1 MKIFRQ
7 HSAIR
12 RFRAG
17 AFAALS
23 LLGASALFAANAHA
37 EPMPVVTSFTILADM
52 TRQIGGERVQ
62 VHSLV
67 GENGNAH
74 AFQPSPSD
82 ARRLGSAR
90 LVIINGLGFEGWIE
104 RLVRASGYSG
114 KVAVASAGIKAL
126 DMPEGCPHHHHG
138 EHDHDHAHHH
148 DHDHDHGHS
157 HAHGGSDPHAWQDA
171 GNALQYVDNITA
183 ALSEADPD
191 GKALY
196 ASNAERYKGEIKALD
211 AAIRQAFAAL
221 PEARR
226 RVVTSH
232 DAFAYF
238 GRAYGM
244 KFIAPLGINSE
255 VEPSARE
262 VGWLIRQIRQE
273 QIPAVFMENITDP
286 RLIERIS
293 KESGA
298 RLGGTLYSD
307 SLSDKNGPAP
317 TYLKM
322 MRYNADTLSAALKP

>member
-7 HSAIR
+7 HSTIR
-12 RFRAG
+12 HLRAG

-23 LLGASALFAANAHA
+23 LLGASVLFATSAHA

-82 ARRLGSAR
+82 ARRLGSAK

-104 RLVRASGYSG
+104 RLVRASGYPG

-126 DMPEGCPHHHHG
+126 DMPEGCHHHHHHG
-138 EHDHDHAHHH
+138 EHGHDHAHH
-148 DHDHDHGHS
+148 HDHDHGHS

-191 GKALY
+191 GKAFY

>member
-7 HSAIR
+7 HSTIR
-12 RFRAG
+12 HLRAG

-23 LLGASALFAANAHA
+23 LLGAPVLFATSAHA

-82 ARRLGSAR
+82 ARRLGSAK

-104 RLVRASGYSG
+104 RLVRASGYPG
-114 KVAVASAGIKAL
+114 KVAVASTGIKAL
-126 DMPEGCPHHHHG
+126 DMPEGCHHHHHG
-138 EHDHDHAHHH
+138 EHGHD
-148 DHDHDHGHS
+148 

-307 SLSDKNGPAP
+307 SLSDENGPVP
-317 TYLKM
+317 TYLTM

>member
-7 HSAIR
+7 HATIR
-12 RFRAG
+12 HLRAG
-17 AFAALS
+17 VFAALS
-23 LLGASALFAANAHA
+23 LLGASTLFAASARA

-82 ARRLGSAR
+82 ARRLGSAK

-104 RLVRASGYSG
+104 RLVRASGYPG

-126 DMPEGCPHHHHG
+126 DMPEGCHHHHHHG
-138 EHDHDHAHHH
+138 EHGHDHAHHH
-148 DHDHDHGHS
+148 DHDHGHS
-157 HAHGGSDPHAWQDA
+157 HTHGGSDPHAWQDA

-211 AAIRQAFAAL
+211 AVIRQAFAAL